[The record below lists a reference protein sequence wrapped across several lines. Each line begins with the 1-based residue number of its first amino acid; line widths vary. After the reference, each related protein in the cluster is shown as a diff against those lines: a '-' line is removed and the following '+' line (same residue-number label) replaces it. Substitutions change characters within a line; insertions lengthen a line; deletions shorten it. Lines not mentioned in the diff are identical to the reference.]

1 MAGLSAPALSAGA
14 DTEKGQTPAAPPAA
28 GADNQPNKLPTPVM
42 TNGAKTMSNGAKEE
56 EKENKTGSE
65 NADKEPATPGANN
78 GGSKP

>member
-1 MAGLSAPALSAGA
+1 
-14 DTEKGQTPAAPPAA
+14 
-28 GADNQPNKLPTPVM
+28 M